1 MDNLE
6 PTVVKKS
13 ADVDSDSESI
23 VAESSVDINN
33 VENDNLGND

>member
-6 PTVVKKS
+6 PTVVENS
-13 ADVDSDSESI
+13 TDVDSDSESI
-23 VAESSVDINN
+23 VVESSGDINN

>member
-6 PTVVKKS
+6 PTEIEKN
-13 ADVDSDSESI
+13 ANVDSDSESI
-23 VAESSVDINN
+23 VAEFSSDINN